1 MLSEMTQGKIKQV
14 MFKML
19 EQLNIINNIKDKMI
33 FRPLLSKQT
42 IDLIVEEKTD
52 VLKCFLMSDME
63 IIEAKL

>member
-1 MLSEMTQGKIKQV
+1 MTQGKIKQV

-19 EQLNIINNIKDKMI
+19 EQLNIINNIKDKMM

-52 VLKCFLMSDME
+52 VLKCFLMSDIE
-63 IIEAKL
+63 IIKAKL

>member
-19 EQLNIINNIKDKMI
+19 EQLNIINNIKDKMM

-52 VLKCFLMSDME
+52 VLKCFLMSDIE
-63 IIEAKL
+63 IIKAKL